1 VLPNPAEPSPLL
13 RAVAERG
20 LRLGSS
26 RCGDFRQ
33 ALDLLAGDAELQRIG
48 ERLVTHR
55 FAAAEL
61 EAAFATARSRGCIK
75 AVVEHRDGGGHA

>member
-1 VLPNPAEPSPLL
+1 SILILPNPAEPSPLL
-13 RAVAERG
+13 RAVAQRG

-55 FAAAEL
+55 FRGEQLAE
-61 EAAFATARSRGCIK
+61 AFATARSRGCIK
-75 AVVEHRDGGGHA
+75 AVVAQETP